1 MKKTYLLI
9 LFIAITLSACG
20 GNKVKPTAKQPSKNT
35 SESTASKSTGD
46 GGYYLDDGPEANPP
60 KNLDDVPNAVPRD
73 EPLQKFSNRPYK
85 ALGKSYYPLNSAKN
99 YKARGIA
106 SWYGKRYHGKKTS
119 SGEVYDMYA
128 MTAAHTVLP
137 LPSYVRVTNVE
148 NGRSII
154 VRINDRG
161 PFKHDR
167 EIDLSYVAAHKLR
180 LIEKGSGLVEVEAI
194 TPGQHQARAAA
205 VRTNTAAAPV
215 PANKPAPVVTQGQ
228 YYIQAGVFKNE
239 DNAVNLV
246 KELQWLN
253 REQNTKILRVYNN
266 GFHKVTLGPY
276 NSRQDAE
283 QFAQTIEQKLNT
295 STLINQ
301 K

>member
-1 MKKTYLLI
+1 MKKTHLLI
-9 LFIAITLSACG
+9 AFIAITLSACG
-20 GNKVKPTAKQPSKNT
+20 GNTVKPTVKEPPKKT
-35 SESTASKSTGD
+35 SETTSKSTGD

-73 EPLQKFSNRPYK
+73 EPLHKFSNRPYK
-85 ALGKSYYPLNSAKN
+85 ALGKSYYPLKSAKN
-99 YKARGIA
+99 YKARGVA

-119 SGEVYDMYA
+119 SGEVYNMYA

-137 LPSYVRVTNVE
+137 LPSYVKVTNVE
-148 NGRSII
+148 NGRSVV
-154 VRINDRG
+154 VRVNDRG
-161 PFKHDR
+161 PFKHGR
-167 EIDLSYVAAHKLR
+167 EIDLSYVAAHQLR
-180 LIEKGSGLVEVEAI
+180 LIEKGSALVEVESI
-194 TPGQHQARAAA
+194 MPGQPQASPAK
-205 VRTNTAAAPV
+205 TNAPATPVTANQPTQTIA
-215 PANKPAPVVTQGQ
+215 QGQ

-239 DNAVNLV
+239 DNAINLV